1 MAGTKI
7 VGRGAW
13 VLLGWHRW
21 RWAGRRPARADEPA
35 KELTEEERGQLE
47 KEAGELNDQAV
58 QLYRDGKYAAATDMM
73 EKVLDMDNAS
83 TRPRST
89 PTATPTWPRVS
100 VTSAPCCEERGEYG
114 KAEPYYR
121 DALA

>member
-13 VLLGWHRW
+13 VLLGLASLALG
-21 RWAGRRPARADEPA
+21 WAGPARADEPA

-73 EKVLDMDNAS
+73 EKVLDMDSAS
-83 TRPRST
+83 TRPRSI
-89 PTATPTWPRVS
+89 PTATPTWPQS
-100 VTSAPCCEERGEYG
+100 Q
-114 KAEPYYR
+114 
-121 DALA
+121 